1 MSNSGL
7 NISKTQINSEDFKD
21 NHESSTSSLS
31 SKPPLSSTP
40 RMSNKKLDQELK
52 EKESQLAGLKAE
64 IKSRQRILSQ
74 NIEKPSDNE
83 RFKILEEEVSLRDR
97 QIQVLNDRLIVLDA
111 QLKELSLEDRK
122 KERDLEMEK
131 LKESLNKLT
140 KEKITVEEKN
150 RVLQENFN
158 SQKKSWE
165 TEQESYKKTIEI
177 IEKNNE
183 IVKAEGE
190 KAKASLAEAMAE
202 VGRLK
207 LLVSESNSVIA
218 QQSVKISQMAQ
229 EYESMS
235 GNLFEL
241 NLKIRTNS
249 ELQRSII
256 ELNEAL
262 LKSDQEI
269 KLKCSEIEN
278 LSAVKRKLENV
289 CFEQSQKVEEVRSML
304 SEEAKRAKE
313 LENLLKMKENSYQGQ
328 VENITKQLHL
338 AVNQLKVI
346 KTELEEKKTLE
357 EEVKKRLEEN
367 NTAQNRIRA
376 LESSLREKETTINT
390 TKAQEQTLRDRI
402 KELEATLSSL
412 KSEKKQQD
420 DFFNS
425 KFSALKQQ
433 LENLQIDLKISQEN
447 LSIKSS
453 ETLKLSSQVSSY
465 SSKFEDLKK
474 SADLANSKLLN
485 SEQKLKTQK
494 QKISSL
500 EAELNESEKI
510 ISARDNALK
519 ELLAKLALIENENFN
534 KDSVIIQKDSV
545 ILKQGREIEENKK
558 ALQQANSKFRLAL
571 AEEIKKFESILESK
585 ETEISLLKGMMRSGQ
600 TQLKQKESELF
611 RMKNA
616 LQPQGS
622 KNNLESKKNVD
633 SFVIVEK
640 FLNFF
645 KGVEELK
652 VFKESEE
659 SCEESVKENIQIEVG
674 KRFNSILSDLQKSV
688 RKDGEK
694 VIELK
699 AFSGK
704 IPSNKED
711 LKVSKILDL
720 CASMCP

>member
-1 MSNSGL
+1 MSNSGA
-7 NISKTQINSEDFKD
+7 NISKTQSNTEDFKD
-21 NHESSTSSLS
+21 NQESSISFSN
-31 SKPPLSSTP
+31 KPPLSSTP
-40 RMSNKKLDQELK
+40 RMSTKRLDQELK

-74 NIEKPSDNE
+74 NVEKPADNE
-83 RFKILEEEVSLRDR
+83 RFKILEEEVALRDR

-140 KEKITVEEKN
+140 KDKMTAEEKS

-183 IVKAEGE
+183 TAKAETE
-190 KAKASLAEAMAE
+190 KTKASLAEAMAE
-202 VGRLK
+202 VGKLK

-235 GNLFEL
+235 SNLFEL

-262 LKSDQEI
+262 QKSDQEI
-269 KLKCSEIEN
+269 KSKCSEIEK
-278 LSAVKRKLENV
+278 LSAEKRKLENV

-367 NTAQNRIRA
+367 NTASNRIRA
-376 LESSLREKETTINT
+376 LESLLREKETVINT

-402 KELEATLSSL
+402 KELESTLSLL
-412 KSEKKQQD
+412 KSEKKQLD
-420 DFFNS
+420 ESFNS
-425 KFSALKQQ
+425 KFSVIKQQ
-433 LENLQIDLKISQEN
+433 LESLQIDLKISQEN
-447 LSIKSS
+447 LSSKSS
-453 ETLKLSSQVSSY
+453 ENLKLSSQVASY
-465 SSKFEDLKK
+465 GSKFEELKK
-474 SADLANSKLLN
+474 SADLANSKLLT

-494 QKISSL
+494 QRISSL

-510 ISARDNALK
+510 VSARDSALK
-519 ELLAKLALIENENFN
+519 ELMSKLAQIENENFN

-545 ILKQGREIEENKK
+545 ILKQGRELEESRK
-558 ALQQANSKFRLAL
+558 ALQQANMKFRLAL
-571 AEEIKKFESILESK
+571 AEEIKKFESALESK

-600 TQLKQKESELF
+600 TQLKQRESELS
-611 RMKNA
+611 RMKNGI
-616 LQPQGS
+616 QSQGS
-622 KNNLESKKNVD
+622 KNNLENKKNAENL
-633 SFVIVEK
+633 VIVEK
-640 FLNFF
+640 FKNFF
-645 KGVEELK
+645 KGVDELK

-659 SCEESVKENIQIEVG
+659 SSEESVKENIQLEVG
-674 KRFNSILSDLQKSV
+674 KRFSSILSDLQKAV

-694 VIELK
+694 LIELK

-704 IPSNKED
+704 IPSDKED
-711 LKVSKILDL
+711 LKVRKILDL